1 MGKLGGAALLIVMV
15 IVFSGIVLVTG
26 GGKQGSSCA
35 VAATVNGTTAAE
47 AAPVGK
53 YSGDQLVNAA
63 AIMNAGAALGVNVQ
77 GQTVAVMTA
86 MGESSLVNIE
96 YGDLA
101 GPDSRGLF
109 QQRDTWGTLA
119 QRMNPVEAAG
129 FFYQRLVKV
138 PNWETLTPT
147 AAAHA
152 VQINADPDHYTP
164 YYSDAQAVVAALAG
178 GDSACAASAVTGG
191 NAQQLAADLV
201 VKIDAG
207 NITGIA
213 PDHLREIRWIAAGE
227 VHENCGINL
236 AVLQIITIAS
246 NTFSSIGISDINRL
260 CTGQYLGNPNSS
272 HWANGGGHAV
282 DFYAFDRTPTTGADA
297 NAIKLLNILA
307 PLMPDGS
314 ATGQSDCRASAGTS
328 IDFAGLNQFADS
340 CNHVHLQVE
349 PAYTGSLKTPVTEA
363 S

>member
-1 MGKLGGAALLIVMV
+1 MGKLGGVALLIVLV
-15 IVFSGIVLVTG
+15 FAFTGIVFVTG
-26 GGKQGSSCA
+26 GGKNCA
-35 VAATVNGTTAAE
+35 VAATISPATAANLE
-47 AAPVGK
+47 PVAG

-63 AIMNAGAALGVNVQ
+63 AIINAGAAAGVNVK
-77 GQTVAVMTA
+77 GQTLGVMTA
-86 MGESSLVNIE
+86 MGESGLRNIE

-119 QRMNPVEAAG
+119 QRLNPTESAG
-129 FFYQRLVKV
+129 FFFQRLVKV

-152 VQINADPDHYTP
+152 VQINADPDHYAP
-164 YYSDAQAVVAALAG
+164 YYSKAESVVAALVG
-178 GDSACAASAVTGG
+178 GDAACAASAVVGG

-236 AVLQIITIAS
+236 AVLQIITIAV
-246 NTFSSIGISDINRL
+246 NTFGSVGISDINRL
-260 CTGQYLGNPNSS
+260 CTGQYLGNPASS

-282 DFYAFDRTPTTGADA
+282 DFFSLDRTPTTGADA

-307 PLMPDGS
+307 PLMPEGS
-314 ATGQSDCRASAGTS
+314 ATGQVQCRADAGTS
-328 IDFAGLNQFADS
+328 IDFAGLNQFNDG
-340 CNHVHLQVE
+340 CNHIHLQVD
-349 PAYTGSLKTPVTEA
+349 PAYTGSLKPGA
-363 S
+363 

>member
-1 MGKLGGAALLIVMV
+1 MGKLGGVALLIVLIFAFTG
-15 IVFSGIVLVTG
+15 IVFVTG
-26 GGKQGSSCA
+26 GGKNSCA
-35 VAATVNGTTAAE
+35 VAATISPATAADLE
-47 AAPVGK
+47 PVAG

-63 AIMNAGAALGVNVQ
+63 AIIKAGAAAGVNVK
-77 GQTVAVMTA
+77 GQTLGVMTA
-86 MGESSLVNIE
+86 MGESGLRNIE

-119 QRMNPVEAAG
+119 QRLNPTESAG
-129 FFYQRLVKV
+129 FFFQRLVKV

-152 VQINADPDHYTP
+152 VQINADPDHYAP
-164 YYSDAQAVVAALAG
+164 YYSKAESVVAALVG
-178 GDSACAASAVTGG
+178 GDAACAATAVTGG

-201 VKIDAG
+201 VRIDAG

-236 AVLQIITIAS
+236 AVLQIITVAV
-246 NTFSSIGISDINRL
+246 NTFGSVGISDINRL

-282 DFYAFDRTPTTGADA
+282 DFFSLDRTATTGADA

-307 PLMPDGS
+307 PLMPEGS
-314 ATGQSDCRASAGTS
+314 ATGQVQCRSDAGTS
-328 IDFAGLNQFADS
+328 IEFAGLRQFGDS
-340 CNHVHLQVE
+340 CDHVHLQVD
-349 PAYTGSLKTPVTEA
+349 PAFTGSLKTGA
-363 S
+363 

>member
-1 MGKLGGAALLIVMV
+1 MGKLGGVALLIVLV
-15 IVFSGIVLVTG
+15 FAFTGIVFVTG
-26 GGKQGSSCA
+26 GGKNSCA
-35 VAATVNGTTAAE
+35 VAATISPATVADLE
-47 AAPVGK
+47 PVAG

-63 AIMNAGAALGVNVQ
+63 AIITAGAAAGVNVK
-77 GQTVAVMTA
+77 GQTLAVMTS
-86 MGESSLVNIE
+86 MGESGLRNIE

-119 QRMNPVEAAG
+119 QRLNPTVSAG
-129 FFYQRLVKV
+129 FFFQRLVKI

-152 VQINADPDHYTP
+152 VQINADPDHYAP
-164 YYSDAQAVVAALAG
+164 YYAPAKSVVAALVG
-178 GDSACAASAVTGG
+178 GDAACAATATEG

-236 AVLQIITIAS
+236 AILQIITIAV
-246 NTFSSIGISDINRL
+246 NTFGSVGISDINRL
-260 CTGQYLGNPNSS
+260 CTDQYLGNPNSS

-282 DFYAFDRTPTTGADA
+282 DFFSLDRTPTTGADA

-307 PLMPDGS
+307 PLMPEGS
-314 ATGQSDCRASAGTS
+314 ATGQVQCRSDAGTS
-328 IDFAGLNQFADS
+328 IDFAGLNQFNDS
-340 CNHVHLQVE
+340 CNHIHLQVD
-349 PAYTGSLKTPVTEA
+349 PAFTGSLKTGV
-363 S
+363 

>member
-1 MGKLGGAALLIVMV
+1 MGKLGGVALLVV
-15 IVFSGIVLVTG
+15 LVFAFTGIVFVTG
-26 GGKQGSSCA
+26 GGKNSCA
-35 VAATVNGTTAAE
+35 VAATISPATAADLE
-47 AAPVGK
+47 PVAG

-63 AIMNAGAALGVNVQ
+63 AIINAGAAAGVNVK
-77 GQTVAVMTA
+77 GQTLGVMTA
-86 MGESSLVNIE
+86 MGESGLRNIE

-119 QRMNPVEAAG
+119 QRLNPTESAG
-129 FFYQRLVKV
+129 FFFQRLAKV

-152 VQINADPDHYTP
+152 VQINADPDHYAP
-164 YYSDAQAVVAALAG
+164 YYSKAESVVAALVG
-178 GDSACAASAVTGG
+178 GDAACAASAVVGG

-213 PDHLREIRWIAAGE
+213 PDHLREIRWAAAGE

-236 AVLQIITIAS
+236 AILQIITVAV
-246 NTFSSIGISDINRL
+246 NTFGSVGISDINRL
-260 CTGQYLGNPNSS
+260 CTGQYLGNPASS

-282 DFYAFDRTPTTGADA
+282 DFFSLDRTPTTGADA

-307 PLMPDGS
+307 PLMPEGS
-314 ATGQSDCRASAGTS
+314 ATGQVQCRSDARTS
-328 IDFAGLNQFADS
+328 IEFAGLNQFNDG
-340 CNHVHLQVE
+340 CNHVHLQVD
-349 PAYTGSLKTPVTEA
+349 PAYTGSLKTGA
-363 S
+363 

>member
-1 MGKLGGAALLIVMV
+1 MGKLGGVALLIVLV
-15 IVFSGIVLVTG
+15 FAFTGIVFVTG
-26 GGKQGSSCA
+26 GGKNSCA
-35 VAATVNGTTAAE
+35 VAATISPATVAGLE
-47 AAPVGK
+47 PVAG

-63 AIMNAGAALGVNVQ
+63 AIITAGAAAGVNVK
-77 GQTVAVMTA
+77 GQTLGVMTS
-86 MGESSLVNIE
+86 MGESGLRNIE

-119 QRMNPVEAAG
+119 QRLNPTVSAG
-129 FFYQRLVKV
+129 FFFQRLVKI

-152 VQINADPDHYTP
+152 VQINADPDHYAP
-164 YYSDAQAVVAALAG
+164 YYAPAKSVVAALMG
-178 GDSACAASAVTGG
+178 GDAACAATAAGG

-236 AVLQIITIAS
+236 AILQIITIAV
-246 NTFSSIGISDINRL
+246 NTFGSVGISDINRL
-260 CTGQYLGNPNSS
+260 CTDQYLGNPNSS

-282 DFYAFDRTPTTGADA
+282 DFFSLDRTPTTGADA

-307 PLMPDGS
+307 PLMPEGS
-314 ATGQSDCRASAGTS
+314 ATGQVQCRSDAGTS
-328 IDFAGLNQFADS
+328 IDFAGLNQFNDS
-340 CNHVHLQVE
+340 CNHIHLQVD
-349 PAYTGSLKTPVTEA
+349 PAFTGSLKTGV
-363 S
+363 

>member
-1 MGKLGGAALLIVMV
+1 MGKLGGVALLVV
-15 IVFSGIVLVTG
+15 LVFAFTGIVFVTG
-26 GGKQGSSCA
+26 GGKNSCA
-35 VAATVNGTTAAE
+35 VAAATISPATAADLE
-47 AAPVGK
+47 PVAG

-63 AIMNAGAALGVNVQ
+63 AIINAGAAAGVNVK
-77 GQTVAVMTA
+77 GQTLGVMTA
-86 MGESSLVNIE
+86 MGESGLRNIE

-119 QRMNPVEAAG
+119 QRLNPTESAG
-129 FFYQRLVKV
+129 FFFQRLVKV

-152 VQINADPDHYTP
+152 VQINADPDHYAP
-164 YYSDAQAVVAALAG
+164 YYSQAESVVAALVG
-178 GDSACAASAVTGG
+178 GDAACAASAVVGG

-213 PDHLREIRWIAAGE
+213 PDHLREIRWAAAGE
-227 VHENCGINL
+227 VHENCGVNL
-236 AVLQIITIAS
+236 AILQIITVAV
-246 NTFSSIGISDINRL
+246 NTFGSVGISDINRL

-282 DFYAFDRTPTTGADA
+282 DFFSLDRTPTTGADA

-307 PLMPDGS
+307 PLMPAGS
-314 ATGQSDCRASAGTS
+314 ATGQVQCRADAGTS
-328 IDFAGLNQFADS
+328 IEFAGLHQFNDG
-340 CNHVHLQVE
+340 CNHIHLQVE
-349 PAYTGSLKTPVTEA
+349 PAFTGSLKTGA
-363 S
+363 